1 MCFLMHANFYVFS
14 LLAVL
19 LIKHLACSLSLAAR
33 DGLISQ
39 NNSFFAHHQI
49 EDFIVQ
55 LLNHQLIDFPL

>member
-1 MCFLMHANFYVFS
+1 VLSHAREFLR
-14 LLAVL
+14 VL
-19 LIKHLACSLSLAAR
+19 SPSRAPHQTLGLAAR